1 MSLSAICQ
9 RYAKAIFELSLE
21 GGADLI
27 EPIQRFS
34 AVYRSSPEL
43 ASVLDNP
50 LVEQTKR
57 DAVLEEVSA
66 RLGLAGPALNVVKLL
81 ASRHKLAALPGIAA
95 RLSGLADRHAGIVR
109 ATVTS
114 ATGLPEG
121 VYQRIE
127 TELSNAIGR
136 KIVLERKQDPSLIG
150 GIITRIGD
158 NTIDGSVRGRLTEV
172 ERRLLQTA

>member
-1 MSLSAICQ
+1 MSYSAICD
-9 RYAKAIFELSLE
+9 RYARAIFELSLE
-21 GGADLI
+21 GEADLI
-27 EPIQRFS
+27 EPIQRF
-34 AVYRSSPEL
+34 AATYRGSPEL

-50 LVEQTKR
+50 LVERANR
-57 DAVLEEVSA
+57 DAVLEEVAA
-66 RLGLAGPALNVVKLL
+66 RTGLTGAGLNVVRLL

-95 RLSGLADRHAGIVR
+95 RLSNLADRHAGIVR

-114 ATGLPEG
+114 ASSLPEG

-150 GIITRIGD
+150 GIVTRIGD
-158 NTIDGSVRGRLTEV
+158 NTIDGSVRGRLNEV
-172 ERRLLQTA
+172 ERQLLQTA